1 MKKEDYFYIE
11 KEIPSFLKKALDE
24 EQLEAVINSNGR
36 SIIVAGPGSGKTRV
50 ITYKIAYLLYL
61 GLKPENILLVTF
73 TRAAA
78 KQMIERVKNVTN
90 RDMSS
95 MLAGT
100 FHHVCNTI
108 LRRYAALLDFK
119 NDYSILD
126 KEDSKDLLRIAKN
139 EYMRESSDKYKFPKE
154 DVIMKVISYTCN
166 TLNSLRETLLDIA
179 PYLLEF
185 ENDIEQ
191 IWGIYSQL
199 KKDMNVM
206 DYDDL
211 LVNTLM
217 LFHTHPD
224 ILKKVSEQFQYV
236 LVDEFQ
242 DTNKI
247 QIELIKA
254 FSSVHGN
261 LIVVGDDS
269 QSIYSF
275 RGAHFK
281 NIKDFIDKEGTKIFK
296 IQTNYRSTP
305 EIVNFINNMLPSN
318 SVPKTLKPKRKGYIK
333 PFVIETF
340 DDLEQADAVVQ
351 IIKNKLEEGINYKDI
366 AILYR
371 SHSLSMVI
379 QQKLDTVGIPYR
391 ILSGLRFIETR
402 HIKDVLGFLKVLN
415 NPLDKISWIRI
426 LKLFPGIGTKTASK
440 IYNEIEK
447 GINSGQSKNV
457 EEILTKTQLIRFTTP
472 FELLKK
478 LYINMDKNP
487 SEIIDYIYK
496 DYYEEYSLLTF
507 SDAKS
512 RNMDIERFSEIASRY
527 PSLSSF
533 LEDLTLSEDIGIMN
547 VEKEEERDTITL
559 TTIHGAKGLEW
570 KVVILISVNPGDLPN
585 GLAIKD
591 KKLDEEERLFYVA
604 ITRAKDELYILK
616 QLSGTSNPFMK
627 NSIYFVNKEYDFI
640 EKIPDDII
648 NRVRV
653 NYKNDI
659 YWNCYI

>member
-1 MKKEDYFYIE
+1 MKKEKIFYIE
-11 KEIPSFLKKALDE
+11 KDIPSFLKKALDE
-24 EQLEAVINSNGR
+24 EQLDAVLNSHGK
-36 SIIVAGPGSGKTRV
+36 SMIVAGPGSGKTRV

-61 GLKPENILLVTF
+61 GIKPENILLVTF

-78 KQMIERVKNVTN
+78 KQMIARVKNVTN
-90 RDMSS
+90 RDMNS

-108 LRRYAALLDFK
+108 LRKYASLLDFK

-126 KEDSKDLLRIAKN
+126 KEDSRDLLKIAKN
-139 EYMRESSDKYKFPKE
+139 EYMKGSSDRYKFPKE
-154 DVIMKVISYTCN
+154 EIIMKIISYTSN
-166 TLNSLRETLLDIA
+166 TLNSLRETLIEIA

-191 IWGIYSQL
+191 IWSIYSQL
-199 KKDMNVM
+199 KKEMNVM

-217 LFHTHPD
+217 LFHTYPNV
-224 ILKKVSEQFQYV
+224 LRKVAEQFQYV

-261 LIVVGDDS
+261 LIVVGDDA

-281 NIKDFIDKEGTKIFK
+281 NIKDFIDNEGTKLFK

-305 EIVNFINNMLPSN
+305 EIVNLINHMIPAN
-318 SVPKTLKPKRKGYIK
+318 SVPKTLKPKRKSHIK
-333 PFVIETF
+333 PIVIETF
-340 DDLEQADAVVQ
+340 DDLEQADAIVQ
-351 IIKNKLEEGINYKDI
+351 IIKNKVEEGIDYKDI

-371 SHSLSMVI
+371 SHSLSIVI
-379 QQKLDTVGIPYR
+379 QQKLDTMGIPYK

-402 HIKDVLGFLKVLN
+402 HIKDILGFLKILN

-440 IYNEIEK
+440 IFDEIENY
-447 GINSGQSKNV
+447 INSGQVDNISELLN
-457 EEILTKTQLIRFTTP
+457 KTQLRKFSTP
-472 FELLKK
+472 LELLKK
-478 LYINMDKNP
+478 LFVNKDKNP
-487 SEIIDYIYK
+487 SELINLIYNE
-496 DYYEEYSLLTF
+496 YYQEYSMLTF
-507 SDAKS
+507 SDSIS

-527 PSLSSF
+527 SSLSSF
-533 LEDLTLSEDIGIMN
+533 LEDLTLSEDISVMN
-547 VEKEEERDTITL
+547 AEKEEERDTITL

-604 ITRAKDELYILK
+604 ITRAKDELYIFK
-616 QLSGTSNPFMK
+616 QFSGTSNPYMK
-627 NSIYFVNKEYDFI
+627 NSFYFVNKEYDFV
-640 EKIPDDII
+640 EKIPEKII
-648 NRVRV
+648 DKVTV
-653 NYKNDI
+653 NYKNDF
-659 YWNCYI
+659 Y

>member
-296 IQTNYRSTP
+296 IQTTY
-305 EIVNFINNMLPSN
+305 IVS
-318 SVPKTLKPKRKGYIK
+318 S
-333 PFVIETF
+333 
-340 DDLEQADAVVQ
+340 
-351 IIKNKLEEGINYKDI
+351 
-366 AILYR
+366 
-371 SHSLSMVI
+371 
-379 QQKLDTVGIPYR
+379 DT
-391 ILSGLRFIETR
+391 FIE
-402 HIKDVLGFLKVLN
+402 
-415 NPLDKISWIRI
+415 
-426 LKLFPGIGTKTASK
+426 
-440 IYNEIEK
+440 Y
-447 GINSGQSKNV
+447 
-457 EEILTKTQLIRFTTP
+457 
-472 FELLKK
+472 
-478 LYINMDKNP
+478 
-487 SEIIDYIYK
+487 
-496 DYYEEYSLLTF
+496 
-507 SDAKS
+507 
-512 RNMDIERFSEIASRY
+512 FSEHFYSSY
-527 PSLSSF
+527 NSLPF
-533 LEDLTLSEDIGIMN
+533 F
-547 VEKEEERDTITL
+547 IT
-559 TTIHGAKGLEW
+559 
-570 KVVILISVNPGDLPN
+570 
-585 GLAIKD
+585 
-591 KKLDEEERLFYVA
+591 
-604 ITRAKDELYILK
+604 
-616 QLSGTSNPFMK
+616 
-627 NSIYFVNKEYDFI
+627 
-640 EKIPDDII
+640 
-648 NRVRV
+648 
-653 NYKNDI
+653 
-659 YWNCYI
+659 